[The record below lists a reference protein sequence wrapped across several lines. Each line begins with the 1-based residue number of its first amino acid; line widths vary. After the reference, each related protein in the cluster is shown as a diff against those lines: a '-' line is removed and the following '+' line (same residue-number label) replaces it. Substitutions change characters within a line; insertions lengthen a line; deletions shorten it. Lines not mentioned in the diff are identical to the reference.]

1 MSSVSELNRSML
13 RITGIAS
20 GLDTESIVN
29 DLLKVD
35 QYKVD
40 KQFKIATK
48 LEWKGDAY
56 REVNLALK
64 NFREKY
70 MSVLSPDTNMYS
82 SNAYKAFSATLS
94 TQTSAVSITAGSTAT
109 AGSMT
114 INKITQLAASATIS
128 SSSGMFT
135 EGTINSTL
143 KEAFG
148 EGMFDEEG
156 NISFSINGEEFT
168 FSEDTTIGSMVSTIN
183 SNSNVGVTV
192 SFSSLKKN
200 FTFSG
205 KATGESNT
213 FTIVNLSGTAFAES
227 ADDAA
232 FKIAAGTYKGKN
244 AKLQIEGVDV
254 ERSSN
259 TFTID
264 GITYSLK
271 ESSDSEIK
279 FNIARDIDSTYKKIV
294 EFIDAYN
301 TLIADLQA
309 RIDEK
314 VYSDYSPLT
323 ESEREELTDTQAT
336 QWEAKAKSGILKG
349 DSGIST
355 LLQNLRSA
363 FYTAVADTGKSPASI
378 GLKTGAYATT
388 GKIVIDEKQL
398 RTALENNPDEV
409 AKIFT
414 NISTSTDAKTKN
426 SESGLVVRLSNALN
440 QYVETST
447 SVTLA
452 NNANAIT
459 QANNRLDQLEDWL
472 ANNEEKYWAKFTA
485 METALASLNSQSS
498 WLSSLLSGVN
508 G

>member
-20 GLDTESIVN
+20 GLDTESIVS

-70 MSVLSPDTNMYS
+70 MSVLNPNTNMYS
-82 SNAYKAFSATLS
+82 SGAYKAFSATLS
-94 TQTSAVSITAGSTAT
+94 TQTNAVSIIAGSTAT
-109 AGSMT
+109 AGAMT

-128 SSSGMFT
+128 SSSGMFS

-143 KEAFG
+143 KEGFD
-148 EGMFDEEG
+148 EGIFDEEG
-156 NISFSINGEEFT
+156 NISFSINGEVFT
-168 FSEDTTIGSMVSTIN
+168 FSEDTTIGSMVNTIN
-183 SNSNVGVTV
+183 SDSNVGVTV
-192 SFSSLKKN
+192 SFSSLKKS
-200 FTFSG
+200 FAFSG
-205 KATGESNT
+205 KATGEDNT
-213 FTIVNLSGTAFAES
+213 FTIVNLSGTAFAEN
-227 ADDAA
+227 AEGAA
-232 FKIAAGTYKGKN
+232 FKIAAGTYNGQN
-244 AKLQIEGVDV
+244 AKLRIEDVDV

-264 GITYSLK
+264 GIIYSLK
-271 ESSDSEIK
+271 ESSDTEIK
-279 FNIARDIDSTYKKIV
+279 FNVTRDVDSTYNKIV
-294 EFIDAYN
+294 GFIDAYN
-301 TLIADLQA
+301 SLIADLQTK
-309 RIDEK
+309 IDEEI
-314 VYSDYSPLT
+314 YSDYGPLT
-323 ESEREELTDTQAT
+323 DSEREELTDTQAT
-336 QWEAKAKSGILKG
+336 QWEEKAKCGILKR

-363 FYTAVADTGKSPASI
+363 FYTAVADTGKSPSSI
-378 GLKTGAYATT
+378 GLKTGEYATT

-398 RTALENNPDEV
+398 RAALEKNPDEV
-409 AKIFT
+409 SKIFT

-440 QYVETST
+440 QYMKTNT
-447 SVTLA
+447 DVTLE
-452 NNANAIT
+452 NNADALT
-459 QANNRLDQLEDWL
+459 EANNRLDQLKDWL

-485 METALASLNSQSS
+485 MEKSLASLNSQSS
-498 WLSSLLSGVN
+498 WLSSLLSSASS
-508 G
+508 